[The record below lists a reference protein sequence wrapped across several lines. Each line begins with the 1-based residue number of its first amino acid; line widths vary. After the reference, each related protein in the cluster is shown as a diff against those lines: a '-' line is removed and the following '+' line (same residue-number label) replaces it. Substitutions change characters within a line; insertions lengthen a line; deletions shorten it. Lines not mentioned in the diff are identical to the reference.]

1 LLSVEI
7 LSGRSDP
14 LCCDTIIRRYERV
27 TGEKARREASG
38 ETMTNAAE
46 YHLEGA
52 LTWAVSLQ
60 ALATQGQPK

>member
-46 YHLEGA
+46 SHLEET
-52 LTWAVSLQ
+52 LISAVSSQ
-60 ALATQGQPK
+60 ALAIQGQPK